1 MGGKHSSKILHRD
14 DPRNPVE
21 EDEII
26 ESEEIEE
33 II

>member
-1 MGGKHSSKILHRD
+1 MKHLSKILHRD
-14 DPRNPVE
+14 DPRNSVE

>member
-1 MGGKHSSKILHRD
+1 MGGKHLSKILNRD

>member
-1 MGGKHSSKILHRD
+1 MKHLSEILHRD
-14 DPRNPVE
+14 DLRNPVE

>member
-1 MGGKHSSKILHRD
+1 MGVKHLSKILHRD
-14 DPRNPVE
+14 DPTNPVE

-33 II
+33 IM

>member
-1 MGGKHSSKILHRD
+1 MKHLSKILHRY